1 MKKETIEKILNFLK
15 EKEGRGIPQN
25 WNLIESLENHPD
37 GTQYRYKGNLVLS
50 DSNITKLPNDLYVEG
65 YLSLTNCKQ
74 LIKLPDDLYVGG
86 DLRLDDTNIKKLPDN
101 LYIDGDLELTNCKQ
115 LTKLPDNLRIIGG
128 FLALE
133 NCIQLTE
140 LPANLYVK
148 YGLILDRCKQLTELP
163 NKLFV
168 GGDLFLRGTI
178 FATEYSDEEIREIII
193 SKGGA
198 IIGGI
203 YTS

>member
-1 MKKETIEKILNFLK
+1 MKTETIEKILNFLK

-101 LYIDGDLELTNCKQ
+101 LYIDGYLELTNCKQ

-133 NCIQLTE
+133 NCEIVIK
-140 LPANLYVK
+140 LPDNLYVGEALIIIGTSIEEIPDNLYVGDDLYVYNTPLADK
-148 YGLILDRCKQLTELP
+148 YT
-163 NKLFV
+163 N
-168 GGDLFLRGTI
+168 
-178 FATEYSDEEIREIII
+178 EEIREMIT
-193 SKGGA
+193 SKGGTL
-198 IIGGI
+198 IGKI
-203 YTS
+203 YRK